1 MEIKRVFLVGFMGS
15 GKSTLG
21 RRLKH
26 EMSWNFLDLD
36 DVFEEKFQTTIK
48 QYFADYGEDA
58 FRIAEKECLHDVM
71 HLENVI
77 IATGGGTPCFFDN
90 MEVMNKNGLTIY
102 LKLSVETIISRLS
115 SGKNVRPLVADK
127 SGDELYNFIDEK
139 LKEREGFYSQSK
151 VIADAEILSVDAYVN
166 IIRASS
172 DLSS

>member
-26 EMSWNFLDLD
+26 EMDWDFLDLD
-36 DVFEEKFQTTIK
+36 DVFEDKYQTTIK
-48 QYFADYGEDA
+48 EYFTKHGEDA
-58 FRIAEKECLHDVM
+58 FRIAEKECLRDVI
-71 HLENVI
+71 HSDKVI

-90 MEVMNKNGLTIY
+90 MEVMNQNGLTIY

-127 SGDELYNFIDEK
+127 SGDELYHFIQDK
-139 LKEREGFYSQSK
+139 LAEREDFYNQSK

-166 IIRASS
+166 IIKASG
-172 DLSS
+172 DLP